1 MNHKKLGLT
10 FLIAFLI
17 ISNSINSIT
26 LFSQIR
32 VMPLGDATVI
42 GTGSTNNVGGFR
54 DDLHLFLNAGLMPFD
69 FVGTQNDGVSTDPD
83 HEGHAA
89 STVNDINQDL
99 LSTIQLYQPH
109 IVIVHLGTE
118 DLIVNGNVGSVFNGL
133 SSVID
138 NISNYSSEI

>member
-54 DDLHLFLNAGLMPFD
+54 DDLHLFFNADEDFLIPFD

-83 HEGHAA
+83 HEGYAA
-89 STVNDINQDL
+89 STVDEINQDL
-99 LSTIQLYQPH
+99 LENLQNLQPH
-109 IVIVHLGTE
+109 IVIIHLGTE
-118 DLIVNGNVGSVFNGL
+118 DLIAN
-133 SSVID
+133 
-138 NISNYSSEI
+138 E

>member
-17 ISNSINSIT
+17 ISNSINSIP

-69 FVGTQNDGVSTDPD
+69 FVGTQNDGVSTDLTTKVMLLRLLMI
-83 HEGHAA
+83 
-89 STVNDINQDL
+89 SIRIYYQQLNSIN
-99 LSTIQLYQPH
+99 H
-109 IVIVHLGTE
+109 I
-118 DLIVNGNVGSVFNGL
+118 F
-133 SSVID
+133 
-138 NISNYSSEI
+138 